1 MVLNKDQITM
11 MQDLLEQLH
20 LQNKQTLS
28 NLDDLH
34 NSSQELQDVLLDLE
48 KLKIT

>member
-1 MVLNKDQITM
+1 MMLNQDQITM

-20 LQNKQTLS
+20 LQNKQTIS

-34 NSSQELQDVLLDLE
+34 NKSQGLQDVLLDLE
-48 KLKIT
+48 KLKIS